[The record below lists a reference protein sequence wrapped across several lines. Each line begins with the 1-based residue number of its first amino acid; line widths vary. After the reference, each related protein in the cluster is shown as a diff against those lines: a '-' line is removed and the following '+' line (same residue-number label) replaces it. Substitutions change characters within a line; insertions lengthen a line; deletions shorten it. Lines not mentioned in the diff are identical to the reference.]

1 MVFPGSAAQEL
12 MGPAAPPREHPL
24 WQGSVSSKW
33 MDAASGKLRGR
44 LSIASDAREGTDGV
58 ARFGFA
64 GYYNDTHGKL
74 RQEMSCNRAAPNPR
88 PAPHGIEAPWRP
100 SRRCVDPQPVREPD
114 KLTSQPPFVHK
125 TVVRLGRE
133 AKTFA
138 LASSWSAQHVGPQYD
153 AELEGYHRRHMQ
165 QSMHHARSQAELETL
180 EAKSLVAGL
189 DAWEKE
195 HVKGKSPGAALAAR
209 RREAAALLSPALGTS
224 KSYASLGGTHTS
236 QRQQPQQMLWRST
249 SDTSREFCRQ
259 RQAAAGF

>member
-1 MVFPGSAAQEL
+1 
-12 MGPAAPPREHPL
+12 MGPASPPREHPL

-33 MDAASGKLRGR
+33 MDAGSGKLRGR
-44 LSIASDAREGTDGV
+44 QQIVSNVREGTDGL
-58 ARFGFA
+58 AKFGFA
-64 GYYNDTHGKL
+64 GYYNDADGKI
-74 RQEMSCNRAAPNPR
+74 RQEMSCCLAQPNPR
-88 PAPHGIEAPWRP
+88 PAPHGTEAPWKP
-100 SRRCVDPQPVREPD
+100 TRRCLEARPVKEPD

-138 LASSWSAQHVGPQYD
+138 LASSWSAQHVGAHYD
-153 AELEGYHRRHMQ
+153 AELEGYHRKNMQ
-165 QSMHHARSQAELETL
+165 QCMHHTRSQAELETL
-180 EAKSLVAGL
+180 EARGLVAGL

-224 KSYASLGGTHTS
+224 KSCTGMYGATS
-236 QRQQPQQMLWRST
+236 QKQQPHQMLWRST
-249 SDTSREFCRQ
+249 SDTGREFCRQ